1 MLEGDKTAIT
11 VVKIHRLFCGMG
23 ANVKCFSPRSDI
35 ARRWNLMPRVTL
47 SIKALKRE
55 VNKRIYGE
63 TEFAPVEIVVASIEN
78 DAGICD
84 AKIYGAAM
92 SAKK

>member
-1 MLEGDKTAIT
+1 
-11 VVKIHRLFCGMG
+11 
-23 ANVKCFSPRSDI
+23 
-35 ARRWNLMPRVTL
+35 MPRVTL

-63 TEFAPVEIVVASIEN
+63 TEFAPVEIVVASLEN